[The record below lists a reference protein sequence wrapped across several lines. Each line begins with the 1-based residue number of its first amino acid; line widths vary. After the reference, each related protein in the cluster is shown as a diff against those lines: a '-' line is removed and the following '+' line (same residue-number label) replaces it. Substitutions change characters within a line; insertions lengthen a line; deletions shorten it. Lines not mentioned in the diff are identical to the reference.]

1 MISRMY
7 KLTMLVY
14 HKEYEAFLEKL
25 REIGVV
31 HVVEKNSGSADSPE
45 LQSLLSL
52 HGRCERVMKRLESVS
67 RENDNVP
74 AEPDSA
80 ERVIEKCEELFRQRE
95 QLLQEKVAVEKD
107 VATMSV
113 WGNFEDALVQRLSDE

>member
-31 HVVEKNSGSADSPE
+31 HVVEKNSG
-45 LQSLLSL
+45 
-52 HGRCERVMKRLESVS
+52 
-67 RENDNVP
+67 
-74 AEPDSA
+74 
-80 ERVIEKCEELFRQRE
+80 
-95 QLLQEKVAVEKD
+95 
-107 VATMSV
+107 
-113 WGNFEDALVQRLSDE
+113 